1 MKLAIFNGSPRQKK
15 SNSTLLIQKF
25 IEGYNDNIT
34 DNIDIHYLANISK
47 MSENVEAFR
56 EADNVIIIFP
66 LYTDAMPGQVK
77 LFFENIINIDSEG
90 KKVGFIVQ
98 SGFPE
103 SYHSSFVERYL
114 IKLSEKMKW
123 NFLGVLIKGGV
134 EGIQIMPPSW
144 TKKLYKDF
152 NELGRYYASTG
163 KFKAEIV
170 RKLRTPYKLGKFRLF
185 YFKAGDALGLTNFYW
200 DKNLKENK
208 AFEKRFDRPYI

>member
-15 SNSTLLIQKF
+15 SNSTILIQEFLK
-25 IEGYNDNIT
+25 GYNDHVT

-47 MSENVEAFR
+47 MSENVEAYR
-56 EADNVIIIFP
+56 EADSVIVIFP

-77 LFFENIINIDSEG
+77 LFFENISNIDSKG

-103 SYHSSFVERYL
+103 SYHSTFVERYL
-114 IKLSEKMKW
+114 IKLSERMKW
-123 NFLGVLIKGGV
+123 NQLGVVIKGGV
-134 EGIQIMPPSW
+134 EGMQIMPPSW
-144 TKKLYKDF
+144 NKKIFNDF
-152 NELGRYYASTG
+152 HELGRYFASTG

-170 RKLRTPYKLGKFRLF
+170 KKLRSPYRLSKIRLVF
-185 YFKAGDALGLTNFYW
+185 FKAASALGLNDFYW
-200 DKNLKENK
+200 DKNLKDNN

>member
-15 SNSTLLIQKF
+15 SNSTILIQKF
-25 IEGYNDNIT
+25 IEGYNDHIT

-47 MSENVEAFR
+47 TSENVEAYR
-56 EADNVIIIFP
+56 EADSVIVIFP

-77 LFFENIINIDSEG
+77 LFFENIINIDSKG

-103 SYHSSFVERYL
+103 SFHSSFVERYL
-114 IKLSEKMKW
+114 IKLSERMKW
-123 NFLGVLIKGGV
+123 NLIGVVIKGGV

-144 TKKLYKDF
+144 TKKIFNDF
-152 NELGRYYASTG
+152 YELGRYFSNTG

-170 RKLRTPYKLGKFRLF
+170 KKLRSPYKLSKFRLLS
-185 YFKAGDALGLTNFYW
+185 FKAFNALGLNDFYW
-200 DKNLKENK
+200 NKNLKDNN

>member
-15 SNSTLLIQKF
+15 SNSTILIQKF
-25 IEGYNDNIT
+25 IEGYNDHIT

-56 EADNVIIIFP
+56 EADSVIIIFP

-77 LFFENIINIDSEG
+77 LFFENIVNIDSKG
-90 KKVGFIVQ
+90 QKVGFIVQ

-103 SYHSSFVERYL
+103 AHHSSFVERYL
-114 IKLSEKMKW
+114 IKLSERMGW
-123 NFLGVLIKGGV
+123 NHLGVVIKGGV
-134 EGIQIMPPSW
+134 EGMQIMPPSW
-144 TKKLYKDF
+144 TKKLFGDF
-152 NELGRYYASTG
+152 RELGRYFASTG

-170 RKLRTPYKLGKFRLF
+170 KKLRTPYRLSKLRLISFKAFDKLGLN
-185 YFKAGDALGLTNFYW
+185 DFYW
-200 DKNLKENK
+200 NKNLKENN